1 MIFAWKKKPL
11 RSSSKIRALLRC
23 HEKLEHAPTAARVTI
38 VETPGLAG
46 RSLSDPNTKARGI
59 HGCEGR
65 RKGKGEGYVLML
77 AHSGS
82 CTRIVQ
88 AIRLLAA
95 AVVPVYTNEVLLHQT
110 PYYSPYIGICMCR
123 TSADIYAVR
132 AECSGLCCSS
142 LGARHTVSAYSACDL
157 RGIRPSSGV

>member
-1 MIFAWKKKPL
+1 MRTALLTNIIIIPLAKIRGCRTRAALLSCGVIFAWKNKPL
-11 RSSSKIRALLRC
+11 RSSCKIRALLRC

-95 AVVPVYTNEVLLHQT
+95 TVVPVYTNEVLLHQT
-110 PYYSPYIGICMCR
+110 PYQVLR
-123 TSADIYAVR
+123 TN
-132 AECSGLCCSS
+132 
-142 LGARHTVSAYSACDL
+142 
-157 RGIRPSSGV
+157 